1 MKPKTNR
8 GHINS
13 WCSPENV
20 QGLCVNKV
28 CIGGSKGG
36 ARDAT
41 PLVSKFFDFHA
52 VFGKNNRLAHPL
64 WELAP
69 RKILDPPLVC
79 DRPCRY
85 LIGFATS
92 QIDLL
97 TTFAFI
103 HFGNNFTRMYV
114 GTTATYAC
122 LFIYLTFQALTA
134 LPCVDDS
141 FYMTWK
147 I

>member
-1 MKPKTNR
+1 MFR
-8 GHINS
+8 D
-13 WCSPENV
+13 
-20 QGLCVNKV
+20 CVLTR
-28 CIGGSKGG
+28 CALADPRRAPGT
-36 ARDAT
+36 R

-114 GTTATYAC
+114 GTTTTYAC

-134 LPCVDDS
+134 LPSVDDS